1 MTAVLEARRR
11 FDAARDQ
18 AKEMVDRERALL
30 GMSMI
35 RARTQ
40 GGESQTTIAA
50 KLGVGPQQVRE
61 YERAYREW
69 VREHDGQEPTE
80 G

>member
-1 MTAVLEARRR
+1 MTAVLEARQR

-30 GMSMI
+30 GMSMVH
-35 RARTQ
+35 ARKQ

-50 KLGVGPQQVRE
+50 KLGVGSQQVRE

-69 VREHDGQEPTE
+69 VRAHNGREPTE
-80 G
+80 D